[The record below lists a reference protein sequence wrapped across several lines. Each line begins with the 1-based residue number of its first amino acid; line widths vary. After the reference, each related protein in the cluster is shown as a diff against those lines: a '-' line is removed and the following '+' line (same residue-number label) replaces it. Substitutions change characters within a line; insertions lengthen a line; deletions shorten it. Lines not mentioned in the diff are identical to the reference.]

1 MQEPIEAVGVAT
13 AIEANKSSGFWATL
27 REAVRG
33 SEQNFTEGGIG
44 RAIFLLSVPMVL
56 EMLMESLF
64 GIVNVYWVAH
74 LGKEQAAAVGVT
86 ESLLTIVFTVALGL
100 SMGTTAMVARRI
112 GEKDPEG
119 AARVAEQSILLGV
132 LISIPIAIVGS
143 LFSRQLFQAMNAEAG
158 VSAAGGGYMTIIFG
172 GNVVIMLLFLI
183 NAIFRGAG
191 DAAIAMRALWFGNVI
206 NLVLDPC
213 LIFGWGPFP
222 ELGVTGSAIAT
233 TIGRGCAVIYQF
245 TRLSGGHSRV
255 PFRFNQM
262 LPDLGLM
269 KNLLRISLGGM
280 FQFLVATAAWMG
292 LMSIVGLF
300 GAAAQAGY
308 TIAVRIILVT
318 LLPSWGMS
326 NAAATLVGQNLGAK
340 KPERAEK
347 SVWLAGHSNAVF
359 LTGVAVVFIFLP
371 EFLIRIFTPD
381 QTVIPHGVDALRYI
395 SYGYVFY
402 GYGMVMAAAF
412 NGAGDTYTPTIMNLI
427 CFWLIQIPL
436 AYTLAKWTG
445 LGPTGVFFAITI
457 AESIL
462 AVIAMLVFRRGK
474 WKEQKV

>member
-1 MQEPIEAVGVAT
+1 MAGFCPPINLWRGGSMQEPIEAVGVAAAT
-13 AIEANKSSGFWATL
+13 EANKSSGFWATL

-33 SEQNFTEGGIG
+33 SEQDFTEGGIG

-64 GIVNVYWVAH
+64 GVVNIYWVAH

-100 SMGTTAMVARRI
+100 SMGTTAMFARRI
-112 GEKDPEG
+112 DEKDPEG
-119 AARVAEQSILLGV
+119 AARVAEQSIALGV
-132 LISIPIAIVGS
+132 LISIPIGIVGA
-143 LFSRQLFQAMNAEAG
+143 LFSRQLFQVMNAEAG
-158 VSAAGGGYMTIIFG
+158 VSAAGGGYMAIIFG
-172 GNVVIMLLFLI
+172 ANVVIMLLFLI

-191 DAAIAMRALWFGNVI
+191 DAAIAMRALWIGNLI

-222 ELGVTGSAIAT
+222 QLGVTGSAIAT

-255 PFRFNQM
+255 PLRFNRL
-262 LPDLGLM
+262 LPDFGLM

-308 TIAVRIILVT
+308 MIAVRIIVVT
-318 LLPSWGMS
+318 ILPSWGMS
-326 NAAATLVGQNLGAK
+326 NAAATLVGQNLGAQTT
-340 KPERAEK
+340 ERAD
-347 SVWLAGHSNAVF
+347 
-359 LTGVAVVFIFLP
+359 P
-371 EFLIRIFTPD
+371 P
-381 QTVIPHGVDALRYI
+381 
-395 SYGYVFY
+395 
-402 GYGMVMAAAF
+402 
-412 NGAGDTYTPTIMNLI
+412 
-427 CFWLIQIPL
+427 
-436 AYTLAKWTG
+436 
-445 LGPTGVFFAITI
+445 
-457 AESIL
+457 
-462 AVIAMLVFRRGK
+462 
-474 WKEQKV
+474 